1 MKTCKR
7 IMSAILAGIAVS
19 IGGIAYLQTGYAWL
33 FPIGLYIVCFYN
45 LDLFTGRICYYRSAN
60 SFGKYPLIWF
70 FNTVSAYITGMVI
83 AQAKP
88 AIVEKARFLAQAK
101 MANFWMLIPLAMLCN
116 LCIFVAVDTWKRTYG
131 NPVGLLFA
139 TTIFVACGF
148 EHCIA
153 NAFYFGLAGEES
165 LKAVVFLLINTVWNG
180 IGGILACRLLTM
192 MKGEK

>member
-45 LDLFTGRICYYRSAN
+45 LDLFTGRICYYRRTN

-70 FNTVSAYITGMVI
+70 FNTASAYLTGMVM

-88 AIVEKARFLAQAK
+88 AIVEKARSLAQAK
-101 MANFWMLIPLAMLCN
+101 LANFWALIPLAILCN
-116 LCIFVAVDTWKRTYG
+116 LCIFVAVDTWKRTWG

-153 NAFYFGLAGEES
+153 NSFYFGLAGEKS
-165 LKAVVFLLINTVWNG
+165 LRMAFFLIANTVWNG
-180 IGGILACRLLTM
+180 IGGILACRLLTL